1 MTLHR
6 NARTCPESRE
16 LLGRRVLEEG
26 WTLAAG
32 AEAAGVSVPTARK
45 WVRRKP
51 RGESLEDRSSAPRR
65 VANRTP
71 RDRVEAVLALRR
83 IRLTA
88 EQIAE
93 QLQMAPSTVSLICKR
108 AGLGRLSRLEPA
120 EPERRYER
128 SRAGE
133 RIHIDVK
140 KLGRIARP
148 GHRVTGSR
156 APQGYHRQAF
166 EQGWDYVHVCVDDAT
181 RIAYAE
187 VLADEHPASA
197 IAFLRRAVAYLAS
210 LGIAVERLMTDN
222 GNPYRSRA
230 HAIACRELGH
240 LRTRP
245 YTPRTNGKA
254 ERFIKTT
261 VDRLAY
267 DAVYGSSRE
276 RMRALPAWLDRYN
289 RKRPPRSIGR
299 MPPMARLAAL
309 NANNLVGAHTY
320 AAEGSTRG
328 VAWSLGS
335 AAALAIR
342 LWNSFSA
349 RWATASRIS
358 SSDQPASRASSWRCT
373 GG

>member
-16 LLGRRVLEEG
+16 LLARRVLEEG
-26 WTLAAG
+26 WMLTAA

-45 WVRRKP
+45 WVRRRA

-71 RDRVEAVLALRR
+71 RDRIGAVLALRR

-93 QLQMAPSTVSLICKR
+93 QLEMAPSTVSLICKR
-108 AGLGRLSRLEPA
+108 EGLGRLPRLEPA
-120 EPERRYER
+120 APQRRYER
-128 SRAGE
+128 KRAGE
-133 RIHIDVK
+133 LVHVDVK

-156 APQGYHRQAF
+156 APKGYHRQAY

-187 VLADEHPASA
+187 VLADERPQTA
-197 IAFLRRAVAYLAS
+197 IAFLRRALAYLRT
-210 LGIAVERLMTDN
+210 LGITAERLMTDN
-222 GNPYRSRA
+222 GNPYRSKA
-230 HAIACRELGH
+230 HAIACRELGIRH

-254 ERFIKTT
+254 ERFIKTM
-261 VDRLAY
+261 VNGWAY
-267 DAVYGSSRE
+267 DAIYGSSRE
-276 RMRALPAWLDRYN
+276 RTAALPAWLDRYN
-289 RKRPPRSIGR
+289 RKRPHRSIGR
-299 MPPMARLAAL
+299 MPPMARLAEL
-309 NANNLVGAHTY
+309 NANNVAGAH
-320 AAEGSTRG
+320 S
-328 VAWSLGS
+328 
-335 AAALAIR
+335 
-342 LWNSFSA
+342 
-349 RWATASRIS
+349 
-358 SSDQPASRASSWRCT
+358 
-373 GG
+373 

>member
-16 LLGRRVLEEG
+16 LLARRVLEEG
-26 WTLAAG
+26 WTLTAA

-45 WVRRKP
+45 WARRKA

-93 QLQMAPSTVSLICKR
+93 QLEMAPSTVSLICKR
-108 AGLGRLSRLEPA
+108 AGLGRLPRLEPA
-120 EPERRYER
+120 APERRYER

-133 RIHIDVK
+133 LVHIDVK

-156 APQGYHRQAF
+156 APRGYHRRAYD
-166 EQGWDYVHVCVDDAT
+166 QGWDYVHVLVDDAT

-187 VLADEHPASA
+187 VLADERPETA

-210 LGIAVERLMTDN
+210 LGIRVERLMTDN

-230 HAIACRELGH
+230 HAIACRELSIRH

-254 ERFIKTT
+254 ERFIKTM
-261 VDRLAY
+261 VDGWAY

-276 RMRALPAWLDRYN
+276 RTRALPAWLDRYN
-289 RKRPPRSIGR
+289 RKRPHRSIGR
-299 MPPMARLAAL
+299 MPPMARLAEL
-309 NANNLVGAHTY
+309 DANNLVGAHT
-320 AAEGSTRG
+320 
-328 VAWSLGS
+328 
-335 AAALAIR
+335 
-342 LWNSFSA
+342 
-349 RWATASRIS
+349 
-358 SSDQPASRASSWRCT
+358 
-373 GG
+373 

>member
-16 LLGRRVLEEG
+16 LLARRVLDEG
-26 WTLAAG
+26 WTLTAA

-45 WVRRKP
+45 WVRRKA

-71 RDRVEAVLALRR
+71 LDRVEAVLALRR

-93 QLQMAPSTVSLICKR
+93 QLEMAPSTVSLICKR
-108 AGLGRLSRLEPA
+108 EGLGRLRRLEPA

-128 SRAGE
+128 KRAGE
-133 RIHIDVK
+133 LVHVDVK

-156 APQGYHRQAF
+156 ATKGYHRRIHD
-166 EQGWDYVHVCVDDAT
+166 QGWDYVHVLVDDAT

-187 VLADEHPASA
+187 VLSDERPADA
-197 IAFLRRAVAYLAS
+197 IGFLRRAVAYLAS
-210 LGIAVERLMTDN
+210 LGIEVQRLMTDN
-222 GNPYRSRA
+222 GNAYRSKA
-230 HAIACRELGH
+230 HTIACRELGIRH

-254 ERFIKTT
+254 ERFIKTL
-261 VDRLAY
+261 VDGWAY

-276 RMRALPAWLDRYN
+276 RSSALPAWLDRYN
-289 RKRPPRSIGR
+289 RKRPHRSIGR
-299 MPPMARLAAL
+299 MPPMTRLAQL
-309 NANNLVGAHTY
+309 NANNVVGAHT
-320 AAEGSTRG
+320 
-328 VAWSLGS
+328 
-335 AAALAIR
+335 
-342 LWNSFSA
+342 
-349 RWATASRIS
+349 
-358 SSDQPASRASSWRCT
+358 
-373 GG
+373 